1 MDKSDKLPYRQPE
14 IVAIGDAVE
23 LTGVWLEPVRDNP
36 GAGTPAYY
44 NANPRSQEPIE
55 LDD

>member
-1 MDKSDKLPYRQPE
+1 MDETAKLPYRQPE

-23 LTGVWLEPVRDNP
+23 LTGAIGTPVRDNP
-36 GAGTPAYY
+36 NSDNPAYY
-44 NANPRSQEPIE
+44 NANPGRRTEVE